1 MGSRRSKEGRR
12 LIVFLQRFRNGF
24 STGVVCGLD
33 YLHNGKPP
41 WWDVDR
47 VRSFSRYLLEDKVTP
62 SRFGDGKKNGK
73 PPRWD
78 VDQGFPCLSSLN
90 MKADVWSGFEVYNN
104 PLGRKTFRVTIGLES
119 FSTYLLLVDPE
130 LIFSVVLRALEE
142 CKGVIE
148 ITLLIHGNVA
158 VLLKQGS
165 SIPSCVKGPPTT
177 LNIVL
182 QIELWWSKTMQCGCT
197 VASPLALEYRNSD
210 GDFDIRHHV
219 FRYDRASYEFV
230 FRNGF
235 EARRQA
241 NTTDET
247 YFNLER
253 FVNIS
258 SGVVDHVYRYEIYAP
273 GEIWVAETLGY
284 YLVDLEVNNA
294 WLSIDNMNPMPML
307 KRLEDPRIHLH
318 NLKTCHWTVP
328 NHVFSLTLITPKL
341 GTLRLEFQ
349 KSTGLHVES
358 PMLSHLHIDIDSASS
373 FEVTEFEKLKTVQL
387 KSINIRSLLD
397 KFPLIDKVENLTVES
412 RNLPSGTDGNS
423 SFTLY
428 HVFRDFPA

>member
-1 MGSRRSKEGRR
+1 MSTFS
-12 LIVFLQRFRNGF
+12 LTLFLTENQTLLFFSINIPNRFRNGF

-47 VRSFSRYLLEDKVTP
+47 VRSFSRYLLEDRVTP

-78 VDQGFPCLSSLN
+78 VDQMNFARVVEMSS
-90 MKADVWSGFEVYNN
+90 
-104 PLGRKTFRVTIGLES
+104 
-119 FSTYLLLVDPE
+119 
-130 LIFSVVLRALEE
+130 
-142 CKGVIE
+142 
-148 ITLLIHGNVA
+148 
-158 VLLKQGS
+158 
-165 SIPSCVKGPPTT
+165 
-177 LNIVL
+177 
-182 QIELWWSKTMQCGCT
+182 
-197 VASPLALEYRNSD
+197 
-210 GDFDIRHHV
+210 
-219 FRYDRASYEFV
+219 
-230 FRNGF
+230 
-235 EARRQA
+235 
-241 NTTDET
+241 
-247 YFNLER
+247 
-253 FVNIS
+253 
-258 SGVVDHVYRYEIYAP
+258 
-273 GEIWVAETLGY
+273 GY

-307 KRLEDPRIHLH
+307 RGLEDPRIHLH

-341 GTLRLEFQ
+341 STLRLEYK